1 MSVELHV
8 VALTT
13 TLLSPSFDY
22 AVSMD
27 GILLTLKN
35 VGLAQM
41 VLAWLFVACYALAV
55 GGMLG
60 ARGTWRAGVMAIC
73 AGVAFSVL
81 SHNWVHGV
89 LLVLFAVAGMALF
102 VILTWALAHAC
113 AWLIGRH
120 RAHQA
125 EAPASP
131 AAQPVAARRPVAVL
145 RALRRSRVAP

>member
-1 MSVELHV
+1 
-8 VALTT
+8 
-13 TLLSPSFDY
+13 
-22 AVSMD
+22 MD

-60 ARGTWRAGVMAIC
+60 ARGTWRAGGMAIC

-89 LLVLFAVAGMALF
+89 LLVLFAIAGMALF
-102 VILTWALAHAC
+102 VIATWGLAHAC
-113 AWLIGRH
+113 AWFIGRRRTRH
-120 RAHQA
+120 IA
-125 EAPASP
+125 APANP
-131 AAQPVAARRPVAVL
+131 ATQPVAHRQPVALL
-145 RALRRSRVAP
+145 RALRRTRVTP

>member
-1 MSVELHV
+1 
-8 VALTT
+8 
-13 TLLSPSFDY
+13 
-22 AVSMD
+22 MD

-73 AGVAFSVL
+73 AGVAFSAL

-102 VILTWALAHAC
+102 VIATWGLAHAC
-113 AWLIGRH
+113 AWFIGRH
-120 RAHQA
+120 RSRQVPDLPIPA
-125 EAPASP
+125 ASP
-131 AAQPVAARRPVAVL
+131 RAPL
-145 RALRRSRVAP
+145 RAIARLFTLHRPRALP